1 MGDVHLWHMAVSLL
15 LALLGAVLDLKLSF
29 RMTYK
34 NVILLAH
41 IEPLFLGYFPCIV
54 LDGFTPAKGP

>member
-1 MGDVHLWHMAVSLL
+1 
-15 LALLGAVLDLKLSF
+15 
-29 RMTYK
+29 MTYK